1 MEMAILACCAVLLL
15 YHHVGYPVLLRLLAS
30 GIERRRRLSSETGA
44 RFFRPEV
51 PIPSLALLI
60 PAYNEERVIRRKII
74 NCAQLDY
81 PPDKLTIVIAL
92 DGCKDDTET
101 VLRNTL
107 AEYPSC
113 NARVVVLEL
122 NIGKIGV
129 LNQLVPEIQTDLVAL
144 SDASALLNSDAVG
157 RAVAHFNDPHVGVVC
172 GTYALPEDAS
182 PGERAYWD
190 YQIRIKSD
198 EALVAA
204 PMGAHGA
211 FYVFR
216 RTLWTPLEPDTI
228 NDDFMLP
235 MRIISQGW
243 KGIYDR
249 QIVATE
255 LEATNSRQDFR
266 RRIRIGAGNLQQA
279 LRLWRLA
286 NPMNYRLAFV
296 FVSGKGLRSFLPFI
310 LVASFAASVS
320 LALSGGMVWQALLA
334 AELTAGALVFAGA
347 AMPGRLPRALNS
359 FSYLVQG
366 YVASGCGAL
375 LLLSGHAKDV
385 WQVSKAKRISLHP
398 PSEKIPR

>member
-1 MEMAILACCAVLLL
+1 MEVAILACCAALLL

-30 GIERRRRLSSETGA
+30 RIERRRRLSSEPGG
-44 RFFRPEV
+44 RPFRPAV
-51 PIPSLALLI
+51 PIPSVALLI

-74 NCAQLDY
+74 NCAELDF
-81 PPDKLTIVIAL
+81 PPEKLTIVIAL

-107 AEYPSC
+107 AQYPSC
-113 NARVVVLEL
+113 NARVVVIEP

-144 SDASALLNSDAVG
+144 SDASALLNSDAVW
-157 RAVAHFNDPHVGVVC
+157 RAVAHFDDPHVGVVC
-172 GTYALPEDAS
+172 GTYSLPEDAA

-198 EALVAA
+198 EALIAT

-216 RTLWTPLEPDTI
+216 RAFWTPLEPDTI
-228 NDDFMLP
+228 NDDFVLP

-286 NPMNYRLAFV
+286 NPRNSRLAFV
-296 FVSGKGLRSFLPFI
+296 FVSGKGLRSFVPFI
-310 LVASFAASVS
+310 LSLAFAASVS
-320 LALSGGMVWQALLA
+320 LALSGGLAWQLLLA
-334 AELTAGALVFAGA
+334 AELAAGALVFAGA
-347 AMPGRLPRALNS
+347 VLPGRLPGICNS

-366 YVASGCGAL
+366 HVASGVGAL

-385 WQVSKAKRISLHP
+385 WQVSKARRSSVHP
-398 PSEKIPR
+398 PSHKIPR

>member
-1 MEMAILACCAVLLL
+1 MAMAILACCAALLL
-15 YHHVGYPVLLRLLAS
+15 YHHVGYPVLLRLLAA
-30 GIERRRRLSSETGA
+30 GIERRRGLPSEPGA
-44 RFFRPEV
+44 CPSRPGV
-51 PIPSLALLI
+51 PIPSVALLI

-74 NCAQLDY
+74 NCVELDY
-81 PPDKLTIVIAL
+81 PPDKLTIIVAL
-92 DGCKDDTET
+92 DGCKDETET

-113 NARVVVLEL
+113 TARVVVIEP

-129 LNQLVPEIQTDLVAL
+129 LNQLVSEMQTDLVAL
-144 SDASALLNSDAVG
+144 SDASALLNSDAVA
-157 RAVAHFNDPHVGVVC
+157 RAVSHFNDRHVGVVC
-172 GTYALPEDAS
+172 GTYSLPENAS

-198 EALVAA
+198 EALIAA

-216 RTLWTPLEPDTI
+216 RALWTPLEPDTI
-228 NDDFMLP
+228 NDDFVLP

-249 QIVATE
+249 DIVARE

-279 LRLWRLA
+279 LRLWKLA
-286 NPMNYRLAFV
+286 NPMNSRLAFL
-296 FVSGKGLRSFLPFI
+296 FVSGKGLRSFLPFV
-310 LVASFAASVS
+310 LVAGFAASVS
-320 LALSGGMVWQALLA
+320 LALSGGLVWQLVLA
-334 AELTAGALVFAGA
+334 AELAAGALVLAGA
-347 AMPGRLPRALNS
+347 VMPGRLPGKLTS
-359 FSYLVQG
+359 FSYLMQG
-366 YVASGCGAL
+366 YVASGFGAL

-385 WQVSKAKRISLHP
+385 WQVSKAKRSSLHP
-398 PSEKIPR
+398 PSEKTQR